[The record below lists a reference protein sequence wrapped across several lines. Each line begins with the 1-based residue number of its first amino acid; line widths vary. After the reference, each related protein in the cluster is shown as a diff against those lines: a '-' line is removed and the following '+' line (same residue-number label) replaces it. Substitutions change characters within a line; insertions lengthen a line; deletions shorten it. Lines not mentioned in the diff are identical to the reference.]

1 MHRRVATVLLLGM
14 LTTLFVGILALPAFA
29 EITKGSCTGQATFPS
44 KPTDKQLTAERPKD
58 DVFDVPDTDSVQYSG
73 NLGPGAEPSEEP
85 VAFEGGLTLAL
96 PRYNLTVAGWE
107 GDTEDVMYGG
117 VYTYEIPDFV
127 PRGTGGLELTGW
139 HNQTGYP
146 DCEGVVTISLQGD
159 RGVAPLIAGGV
170 TLLAG
175 AGTLAAGRRKA

>member
-1 MHRRVATVLLLGM
+1 MYRRIAAVLLLGM
-14 LTTLFVGILALPAFA
+14 LTALIVGILSIPASA
-29 EITKGSCTGQATFPS
+29 EITEGSCTGQATFPS

-58 DVFDVPDTDSVQYSG
+58 DVFDVPEADSVQYSG
-73 NLGPGAEPSEEP
+73 NLGPGAEPSDEP
-85 VAFEGGLTLAL
+85 LSFEGGLTLAL
-96 PRYNLTVAGWE
+96 PRYNLAVAGWK
-107 GDTEDVMYGG
+107 GNTEDVMYGG

-139 HNQTGYP
+139 HNQDGYP

-170 TLLAG
+170 TALAG
-175 AGTLAAGRRKA
+175 LGTLAAGRRKA